1 MILIQWC
8 WLISIARSKYVD
20 NTRHFEYDT
29 ISQIAIFDI
38 YILNHGWNI
47 IDGIAVILN
56 YCSNSLKFSFIFW
69 VQFNADQSISR
80 RLQKQPPEAMQRS
93 ENLYQS
99 TMEGKYDLTTKGG
112 QEAGSC
118 PSKAHGAG
126 GGRGNLP
133 SLGQAGYPPPAGQCG
148 DPWQPCACLAW
159 RPHWWSFLK
168 CNILQNLISNVYYS
182 SHWR

>member
-20 NTRHFEYDT
+20 NTRHFENDTILVTFGPEWYLEYDK

-38 YILNHGWNI
+38 NILNYGWNI

-99 TMEGKYDLTTKGG
+99 TMEGKYDLTTLIMSWESLSEEKASGAESAQHLWPYGG
-112 QEAGSC
+112 LV
-118 PSKAHGAG
+118 SKV
-126 GGRGNLP
+126 L
-133 SLGQAGYPPPAGQCG
+133 SLGNHVQHT
-148 DPWQPCACLAW
+148 
-159 RPHWWSFLK
+159 R
-168 CNILQNLISNVYYS
+168 
-182 SHWR
+182 